1 MAVLAEPW
9 GSLVM
14 IVALGIV
21 VALAIVCVLL
31 IRDALR
37 SQARVRALEAEVER
51 QGDQIWELRESEER
65 SRSLIDGQGDFIV
78 RRDLGGR
85 IVFANDAFVTLSGR
99 TREALIGRPFEFDSV
114 EETDPVPRGDGVT
127 SRDQAIRTAMGV
139 VWVEWREIAV
149 RGFTGRTEVQA
160 VGRDITA
167 RREAEDAAARA
178 RADAEATNRAKS
190 RFLATVS
197 HEIRT
202 PLGGALGMTDLL
214 LESNLSP
221 AQMTYAK
228 AIKTSGEALLS
239 LIDEI
244 LDFSKIEAG
253 RLDLEEKPFAP
264 RALIEDIV
272 ELLSPRAHAKGLD
285 MASSVAADVPD
296 HVYGD
301 ASRLKQVILNLA
313 GNAVKFTER
322 GGVTL
327 RLAMRDGQ
335 VAFAVT
341 DTGIGIARHQIAR
354 IFEEFE
360 QADSTPSRRF
370 GGTGLGLAISQR
382 IVARMGGEIRVE
394 SRPGEGSTFSFAVT
408 LPSAPGAAR
417 SVASPRGLRVLVA
430 SPSVVT
436 GPAIATM
443 LADHRAVAL
452 LETTVDATLARIA
465 AGGVDAVLVDRTLGL
480 DDCMRIAR
488 SGLAAGLR
496 VITLLT
502 PAERHEIARLASAGA
517 AGYLVKPVR
526 AASLLAQVS
535 GGSDLAPANDDVN
548 RPSERP
554 LKGLAA
560 LLAEDNEINALVAR
574 TVLMRLGA
582 SVAWAK
588 DGIEAVRLYQDGA
601 FDVVLMDLHMPGL
614 DGLAATR
621 AIREH
626 EEAGGLARKP
636 IFALTANASQEDRE
650 TCLAT
655 GMDDYLTKPLDREAL
670 IARLGPLVRRPVKR
684 RAAAPSRPA
693 DPLAASSA

>member
-1 MAVLAEPW
+1 MALFVEPW
-9 GSLVM
+9 GSL
-14 IVALGIV
+14 IVFLALGMA
-21 VALAIVCVLL
+21 VALAIVCVML

-37 SQARVRALEAEVER
+37 SQARVRDLETEVER

-78 RRDLGGR
+78 RRDLNGR
-85 IVFANDAFVTLSGR
+85 IVFANDAFVELSER
-99 TREALIGRPFEFDSV
+99 PRAELIGKSFRFDSV
-114 EETDPVPRGDGVT
+114 EETEPVLRGNGIA
-127 SRDQAIRTAMGV
+127 SRDEAIRTAKGI
-139 VWVEWREIAV
+139 VWIEWREIAV

-253 RLDLEEKPFAP
+253 RLDLDEKPFLP
-264 RALIEDIV
+264 RALIEDVV

-285 MASSVAADVPD
+285 MASSVSADVPE
-296 HVYGD
+296 HVFGD

-335 VAFAVT
+335 VEFSVR
-341 DTGIGIARHQIAR
+341 DTGIGIPRHQIAR

-394 SRPGEGSTFSFAVT
+394 SLPGEGSTFSFQIA
-408 LPSAPGAAR
+408 LPAAPGAAQA
-417 SVASPRGLRVLVA
+417 SSSPRGLRVLIA

-436 GPAIATM
+436 GPALATM
-443 LADHRAVAL
+443 LADHRAVPIVETDVEGALAL
-452 LETTVDATLARIA
+452 LSM
-465 AGGVDAVLVDRTLGL
+465 GKFDAVLADRAFGL
-480 DDCMRIAR
+480 EDCAR
-488 SGLAAGLR
+488 LASAGLAAGHR
-496 VITLLT
+496 VITLVT

-517 AGYLVKPVR
+517 AGYLVKPIR
-526 AASLLAQVS
+526 AASLIAQIS
-535 GGSDLAPANDDVN
+535 GGKALAPANDDVN
-548 RPSERP
+548 RPADRP

-588 DGIEAVRLYQDGA
+588 DGLEAVRLYQDGA

-626 EEAGGLARKP
+626 EKAKGQPRKP
-636 IFALTANASQEDRE
+636 IYALTANASQEDRE
-650 TCLAT
+650 TCIAS
-655 GMDDYLTKPLDREAL
+655 GMDDYLTKPLDRDAL
-670 IARLGPLVRRPVKR
+670 VGRLGPLARRPVKR
-684 RAAAPSRPA
+684 RTAAVARPNR
-693 DPLAASSA
+693 PIAASSA